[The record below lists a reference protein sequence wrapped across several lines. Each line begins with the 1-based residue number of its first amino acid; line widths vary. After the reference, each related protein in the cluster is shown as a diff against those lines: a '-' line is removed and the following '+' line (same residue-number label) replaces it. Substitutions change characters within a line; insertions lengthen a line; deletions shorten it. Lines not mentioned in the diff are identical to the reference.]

1 VKNNMDV
8 FLVLS
13 IAMAV
18 ILYFVGTIA
27 YLIASFINEV
37 ILGKNDNPKLCIT
50 IAFIFSF
57 IFFLVFPPIQY
68 FAAIDAYVFL
78 ACVMALGIGMIF
90 SIALLTQQKYRAKI
104 SDEARFFIGVVVA
117 SVLSFALIISNP
129 GLSGMIWMIN
139 LLNTEIWI
147 ASIEKYAIES
157 WLLVAVWM
165 WTLIGLK
172 SKYWRAFVGYILFIF
187 SVPCLICVACS
198 IAIKIPSDPLFLE
211 ELLIKGRHFV
221 GAVTLGLLPI
231 ILLLAG
237 IYIADEKGFIKRVK
251 EYLSRTFQKKERGAK
266 AYGEKRYEDSYKRE
280 KEVKTEYI
288 PYYYRVLGVSKT
300 ATPEEI
306 KSAYRRLAKIYH
318 PDRGADP
325 DTEKK
330 FKEIQ
335 KAYEVLSDP
344 AKRAQY
350 DRFEDSYNE

>member
-1 VKNNMDV
+1 MAV
-8 FLVLS
+8 FLLLGLALIFLFVCP
-13 IAMAV
+13 MA
-18 ILYFVGTIA
+18 IT

-37 ILGKNDNPKLCIT
+37 ILKRSNSPKLYLT

-57 IFFLVFPPIQY
+57 MFFLLFPPIQH
-68 FAAIDAYVFL
+68 FAAEDAYVFL
-78 ACVMALGIGMIF
+78 ACVLVLGIGMIF
-90 SIALLTQQKYRAKI
+90 SIAYLMQQKYRAKI

-117 SVLSFALIISNP
+117 SVLSFALIILNP
-129 GLSGMIWMIN
+129 GLSGVIWMTS
-139 LLNTEIWI
+139 LVNTEIWMT
-147 ASIEKYAIES
+147 SIEKYAIES

-198 IAIKIPSDPLFLE
+198 IAIKISSEPLFLA
-211 ELLIKGRHFV
+211 ELLIKGRYF
-221 GAVTLGLLPI
+221 LDLLSFGLFPF
-231 ILLLAG
+231 ILLLIG

-251 EYLSRTFQKKERGAK
+251 EYLTRTFQKKERDDE
-266 AYGEKRYEDSYKRE
+266 AYGEKRYEESYKRE
-280 KEVKTEYI
+280 KEAKTEPV

-300 ATPEEI
+300 ATPDEI
-306 KSAYRRLAKIYH
+306 KSAYRRLAKLYH

-335 KAYEVLSDP
+335 KTYEVLSDSD
-344 AKRAQY
+344 KRAQY